1 MRLVRLAAGALLVLA
16 MSALSGGSAAATP
29 PVTVPDLAHG
39 SSVAFVLF
47 DQVGGRPVIEAK
59 AHKRFRSASLVKL
72 LIALDY
78 LQTRDPD
85 SVIPAQDLAL
95 LESMLRSSDDTAASI
110 LWVRGGFE
118 EIIAR
123 MVPRLGLSDTAPPAN
138 RRIWGYTAVSA
149 ADVVKIYRYILDK
162 AAPHIRHFMLS
173 NLRQATQCAT
183 DGFDQYFGI
192 PRAVPPPWAIKQGWS
207 GYGAMPPPG
216 QECQPNQSEY
226 SDNPL
231 ALLAAK
237 DAPTA
242 LLDDLI
248 AGGTESEIDLTRP
261 AMHTSGVIDHDSKI
275 IVVLSLHPMGTSWQ
289 DSSDGVTAVTKAL
302 YLAAG
307 PLTIPNVSD

>member
-1 MRLVRLAAGALLVLA
+1 MV
-16 MSALSGGSAAATP
+16 
-29 PVTVPDLAHG
+29 
-39 SSVAFVLF
+39 F
-47 DQVGGRPVIEAK
+47 DQVTGQPVIEAK

-85 SVIPAQDLAL
+85 SGIPAEDLAL

-123 MVPRLGLSDTAPPAN
+123 MVPRLGLTDTAPPMN

-173 NLRQATQCAT
+173 NLSQATQCAT

-192 PRAVPPPWAIKQGWS
+192 PKAVPRPWAIKQGWS

-216 QECQPNQSEY
+216 QECQPSQSEY
-226 SDNPL
+226 SENPL

-237 DAPTA
+237 DAPAA
-242 LLDDLI
+242 LLEDLI
-248 AGGTESEIDLTRP
+248 AGGAESEIDLTRP
-261 AMHTSGVIDHDSKI
+261 AMHTSGVIDHDNKI
-275 IVVLSLHPMGTSWQ
+275 IVVLSLQPMGTSWQ
-289 DSSDGVTAVTKAL
+289 DSSDRVTAVTRAL
-302 YLAAG
+302 YLASRAV
-307 PLTIPNVSD
+307 TIPDVSD